1 MMYTKDKP
9 TITVLNADDHT
20 KSPDQSA
27 QVINPDETPT
37 YIIEDWVDI
46 IATDSQ
52 GNDISD
58 KVVYDAENVDFTEP
72 GDYPVLVSVMDDQ
85 MNMAST
91 SFTIHVLS
99 EEDTKRYEAGQ
110 DLEQSGKPK
119 KHYKISLLDIIA
131 VVALLAFLIVG
142 IYAYLDAF

>member
-58 KVVYDAENVDFTEP
+58 KVVYDAENVDFTKPEI
-72 GDYPVLVSVMDDQ
+72 GR
-85 MNMAST
+85 A
-91 SFTIHVLS
+91 HV
-99 EEDTKRYEAGQ
+99 
-110 DLEQSGKPK
+110 
-119 KHYKISLLDIIA
+119 
-131 VVALLAFLIVG
+131 
-142 IYAYLDAF
+142 